1 MEDIKIFSKGLNSDL
16 SPVFQQENTYT
27 DALNIEL
34 INDENQGSIA
44 VSNSKGNKFQTDLW
58 NTSRIQKVTFTAPTA
73 PADTNITIDN
83 QTGIGLS
90 MSTIK
95 DLYDYCTSSLRY

>member
-58 NTSRIQKVTFTAPTA
+58 NRR
-73 PADTNITIDN
+73 TNAIRH
-83 QTGIGLS
+83 QPLQRV
-90 MSTIK
+90 
-95 DLYDYCTSSLRY
+95 LVLAR

>member
-58 NTSRIQKVTFTAPTA
+58 NTMKTPLPSRHQYS
-73 PADTNITIDN
+73 
-83 QTGIGLS
+83 GGLH
-90 MSTIK
+90 
-95 DLYDYCTSSLRY
+95 